1 MLDIVTQIAL
11 AMLGFALVIAAARLV
26 IGPTLP
32 DRVVAMDLI
41 GVLMVGLIA
50 VLAARTGV
58 RATLD
63 AAVVIALIGFVG
75 TVGYATYVERGRQE

>member
-41 GVLMVGLIA
+41 GVLIVGLIV

>member
-41 GVLMVGLIA
+41 GVLMVGLIV